1 VSFAGAPLPLNAWL
15 RFDGISRALR
25 RTSGVERVLEIGPGV
40 GAIGARLASR
50 YRYTAVE
57 LDPEAAAI
65 AHDRIAPL
73 GGTVLSGDE
82 SLLPPHESFD
92 LVCAFEVL
100 EHVEDDGAA
109 LRSWRNR
116 VRPGG
121 WILLSV
127 PAHQHRFGPHD
138 RLVGHFRRYDRDGLD
153 TLLAVN
159 GFEPTES
166 IMCGF
171 PLGYAL
177 ETARNGIG
185 RLVSPADTMDER
197 TAASGR
203 WLQPSPRVGALM
215 QAATLPF
222 RVVQR
227 PFCRTSLGT
236 ALVALARRA

>member
-1 VSFAGAPLPLNAWL
+1 MSVAGAPLPLNAWL
-15 RFDGISRALR
+15 RFDGISRALG

-57 LDPEAAAI
+57 LDPAAAAI
-65 AHDRIAPL
+65 AHARLAPL
-73 GGTVLSGDE
+73 GGTVLNGDE
-82 SLLPPHESFD
+82 SLLPPRESFD

-100 EHVEDDGAA
+100 EHIEDDAAA
-109 LRSWRNR
+109 LCSWRKR
-116 VRPGG
+116 VRAGG

-138 RLVGHFRRYDRDGLD
+138 QLVGHFRRYDRDGLGA
-153 TLLAVN
+153 LLADS
-159 GFEPTES
+159 GFEPTVS
-166 IMCGF
+166 LMCGF

-185 RLVSPADTMDER
+185 RLARPADTMAER

-203 WLQPSPRVGALM
+203 WLQPSARLGAVM

-222 RVVQR
+222 RMAQR
-227 PFCRTSLGT
+227 PFGATSLGT
-236 ALVALARRA
+236 ALVVLARRV